1 MTVSATARIRCASP
15 GRYAKSL
22 AARFSATSGIS
33 TITTVATEWDGEQ
46 GRGHLRFSGTPQGE
60 VGMISGDGVLL
71 LQLECSP
78 AEIEQFEEM
87 LGTKIL
93 ELSEDFEEPD
103 VVVQW
108 KRSGGQDG
116 SYWTSASPPVVE

>member
-1 MTVSATARIRCASP
+1 MTLSATARIRCASP

-22 AARFSATSGIS
+22 AARFSAP
-33 TITTVATEWDGEQ
+33 TVVTEWDGEQ
-46 GRGHLRFSGTPQGE
+46 GRGHLRFGGPPQGE

-71 LQLECSP
+71 LQLECP
-78 AEIEQFEEM
+78 TADIEQFEKM

-93 ELSEDFEEPD
+93 ELGEEFEEHD
-103 VVVQW
+103 VAVQW

-116 SYWTSASPPVVE
+116 SYWTRASVPVVE